1 MNYLKFNFKYVSDHL
16 AFGVVFLALVST
28 GVGLVVGATGLVVAT
43 GLLAFPVGLTTTL
56 AGLVTSTTFVAA
68 SFFSAFC
75 LSCYFFC
82 FLLFSKY

>member
-1 MNYLKFNFKYVSDHL
+1 VIKILNNYLSHHL
-16 AFGVVFLALVST
+16 ALGAVFLALVST
-28 GVGLVVGATGLVVAT
+28 GLVVVVATAGFVVAAGLVV
-43 GLLAFPVGLTTTL
+43 FPVGLITTGACLVVSTTL
-56 AGLVTSTTFVAA
+56 VAA